1 MKILNDFQKL
11 SGDIN
16 WLQFISLGITSH
28 SLTHIFQVL
37 QGESDL
43 NRPCVLTEQAKQK
56 LDLVNQAIQQ
66 RQLKQVDLTVAISLL
81 ILPALDSPTGIL

>member
-11 SGDIN
+11 LGDIN
-16 WLQFISLGITSH
+16 WLQPSLGIPNH
-28 SLTHIFQVL
+28 SLTHIFQIL

-43 NRPCVLTEQAKQK
+43 NRPHILTEQAKQK

-66 RQLKQVDLTVAISLL
+66 RQLKQVDLTVPISLL
-81 ILPALDSPTGIL
+81 ILPALDSPPGIL

>member
-1 MKILNDFQKL
+1 MKFLSDFQKL
-11 SGDIN
+11 LGDIN
-16 WLQFISLGITSH
+16 WLQPSLGITNH

-43 NRPCVLTEQAKQK
+43 NRPRVLTEQAKQK

-66 RQLKQVDLTVAISLL
+66 RQLKQVDLTVPISLL
-81 ILPALDSPTGIL
+81 ILPTLDSPTGIL